1 MKKFIA
7 YFVIFTCIFSVL
19 FAEKIA
25 FSADSMTGQAGNSS
39 SDTRLVGNAY
49 ILTETMEITADLIE
63 LSGEDYKNIRAE
75 GNVNGKNLETKMEF
89 KCSELDF
96 DRITKIARLQGDVNL
111 VDSEN
116 DVSAKAQIIEYN
128 QDTDVAILQ
137 IQVNLTQKDN
147 ICSGAYAVYLKKDK
161 MLDISGNA
169 QVKQKS
175 DTFRAQQISLNLDTQ
190 AITLAGNV
198 RGSVVDSGKKE
209 EPKNNQNSEQNAN
222 QNVDSTP
229 VENPKTD
236 ENAPDKES
244 DSTTNADE
252 KSDSSAN
259 DDIQKDAGSTKDAD
273 TPKDSSKGAKQ

>member
-1 MKKFIA
+1 MKKIA
-7 YFVIFTCIFSVL
+7 SCLIILSIFSVL
-19 FAEKIA
+19 FAEKIS
-25 FSADSMTGQAGNSS
+25 FSADSMSGQAGNSS
-39 SDTRLVGNAY
+39 SDTKLVGNAY
-49 ILTETMEITADLIE
+49 ILTETMEISADLIE
-63 LSGEDYKNIRAE
+63 LSGEDYKNIKAQ

-89 KCSELDF
+89 KCNELDF
-96 DRITKIARLQGDVNL
+96 DRITKLARLTGDVNL

-116 DVSAKAQIIEYN
+116 EVTAKAQIIEYN

-147 ICSGAYAVYLKKDK
+147 ICSGAYAVYLKKEK

-209 EPKNNQNSEQNAN
+209 ESKDENQNEQNEQNVQNEQNDSEQPADAAVGAESS
-222 QNVDSTP
+222 Q
-229 VENPKTD
+229 
-236 ENAPDKES
+236 ES
-244 DSTTNADE
+244 DSTESTESSE
-252 KSDSSAN
+252 KAE
-259 DDIQKDAGSTKDAD
+259 
-273 TPKDSSKGAKQ
+273 GAKQ

>member
-1 MKKFIA
+1 MKKIA
-7 YFVIFTCIFSVL
+7 SCLIIFSIFSVL
-19 FAEKIA
+19 FAEKIS
-25 FSADSMTGQAGNSS
+25 FSADSMSGQAGNSS
-39 SDTRLVGNAY
+39 SDTKLVGNAY
-49 ILTETMEITADLIE
+49 ILTETMEISADLIE
-63 LSGEDYKNIRAE
+63 LSGEDYKNIKAQ

-89 KCSELDF
+89 KCNELDF
-96 DRITKIARLQGDVNL
+96 DRITKLARLAGDVNL

-116 DVSAKAQIIEYN
+116 EVTAKAQIIEYN

-147 ICSGAYAVYLKKDK
+147 ICSGAYAVYLKKEK

-209 EPKNNQNSEQNAN
+209 ESKDENQNEQNEQNVQNDSEQPADAAVGAESS
-222 QNVDSTP
+222 Q
-229 VENPKTD
+229 
-236 ENAPDKES
+236 ES
-244 DSTTNADE
+244 DSTESTESSE
-252 KSDSSAN
+252 KAE
-259 DDIQKDAGSTKDAD
+259 
-273 TPKDSSKGAKQ
+273 GAKQ

>member
-1 MKKFIA
+1 MKKIA
-7 YFVIFTCIFSVL
+7 SCLIIFSIFSVL
-19 FAEKIA
+19 FAEKIS
-25 FSADSMTGQAGNSS
+25 FSADSMSGQAGNSS
-39 SDTRLVGNAY
+39 SDTKLVGNAY
-49 ILTETMEITADLIE
+49 ILTETMEISADLIE
-63 LSGEDYKNIRAE
+63 LSGEDYKNIKAQ

-89 KCSELDF
+89 KCNELDF
-96 DRITKIARLQGDVNL
+96 DRITKLARLTGDVNL

-116 DVSAKAQIIEYN
+116 EVTAKAQIIEYN

-147 ICSGAYAVYLKKDK
+147 ICSGAYAVYLKKEK

-209 EPKNNQNSEQNAN
+209 EPKDENQNEQNVQNDSEQPADAAVGPESS
-222 QNVDSTP
+222 Q
-229 VENPKTD
+229 
-236 ENAPDKES
+236 ES
-244 DSTTNADE
+244 DSTESTESSE
-252 KSDSSAN
+252 KAE
-259 DDIQKDAGSTKDAD
+259 
-273 TPKDSSKGAKQ
+273 GAKQ